1 MLLAM
6 ERRGDMRAGDVDR
19 EAVAERLRAALSE
32 GRLDLP
38 EYDERVQ
45 RAYAAKTYA
54 DLDGLL
60 DDLPGTVPAAKAGLA
75 PTGPAEPVAPG
86 AAPAAP
92 ARMSTHTRHWLLAT
106 WSSYLSVV
114 GVTTAIWL
122 ISSIGSGHLNYFWP
136 IWVAGPWG
144 IFLLLSTI
152 RAMLGGAPHSWGGH
166 PHGRW
171 QDRAERR
178 SHRRARRGY
187 HY

>member
-19 EAVAERLRAALSE
+19 EAVAERLRSALSE

-60 DDLPGTVPAAKAGLA
+60 DDLPGTVPAAQARLA
-75 PTGPAEPVAPG
+75 PVEPPG
-86 AAPAAP
+86 PAAP
-92 ARMSTHTRHWLLAT
+92 GGAPTAPPQYSTPTRQWLLAT

-122 ISSIGSGHLNYFWP
+122 ISSIAAGHLNYFWP

-144 IFLLLSTI
+144 IILLISTTTGV
-152 RAMLGGAPHSWGGH
+152 LGGAPHNWGGH
-166 PHGRW
+166 PHSRW
-171 QDRAERR
+171 QDRADRR
-178 SHRRARRGY
+178 SQRRARRGY
-187 HY
+187 HH